1 MILQVPVRKE
11 LGTHLGT
18 VKRKG
23 KEVLENIK
31 DEVVYIPFLRKCYY
45 KIMHSELRYYN
56 II

>member
-1 MILQVPVRKE
+1 MWKE

-18 VKRKG
+18 VKRKV

-31 DEVVYIPFLRKCYY
+31 DELIYIPFLQNLEMHATTKLM
-45 KIMHSELRYYN
+45 MHSELMQVL